1 MTTDFKTGAPIF
13 SSHNSWGR
21 TRSPK
26 NLAGSQGATVTPV
39 ESLNT
44 LRGVTSAI
52 GAQGYATENQR
63 YLHVLIE
70 DSNEDDNETVTVYGY
85 CHAFERWFPLMT
97 TIGGTTAAQSG
108 TAEISIAGEDADAA
122 IADQTPNQRVY
133 RVYEIAGVDRVAFRA
148 ADASEVNI
156 YAACSTF

>member
-1 MTTDFKTGAPIF
+1 MAVHEYT
-13 SSHNSWGR
+13 SWGR

-26 NLAGSQGATVTPV
+26 NLAGTQGGEVTPV

-52 GAQGYATENQR
+52 GTQGYPTENQR
-63 YLHVLIE
+63 YLHVLVE

-85 CHAFERWFPLMT
+85 CHAFLRWFPLMT

-108 TAEISIAGEDADAA
+108 TQEISLAGEDADLTPAN
-122 IADQTPNQRVY
+122 QTPDLRTY
-133 RVYEIAGVDRVAFRA
+133 RVYEIAGVDRVAFYA

-156 YAACSTF
+156 FAACSTF